1 MTTKSLLE
9 MASLSG
15 LSQSHISVSSF
26 QVKSSVNDPC
36 QEKRGSVRQGRGS
49 EAGGER
55 SSETQRRQAGA
66 REPSADRPE
75 LGIPAQTGRSLRLF
89 PFSCSLTGHHH
100 LHLGDA
106 VIRSYFVSAVT
117 IHRLL
122 SKQERT
128 LPMMTTYHPDQH
140 PVCWTGNNTKHTL
153 R

>member
-55 SSETQRRQAGA
+55 SSETQHRQAGA
-66 REPSADRPE
+66 RDPSADRPE
-75 LGIPAQTGRSLRLF
+75 PEAVPLF
-89 PFSCSLTGHHH
+89 MQPYWSSPSTFGGCCH
-100 LHLGDA
+100 
-106 VIRSYFVSAVT
+106 
-117 IHRLL
+117 
-122 SKQERT
+122 
-128 LPMMTTYHPDQH
+128 
-140 PVCWTGNNTKHTL
+140 
-153 R
+153 